1 MTDESDLG
9 AAVRSRRP
17 TSLRVAIPLFRHEVL
32 KARRDKALGDV
43 LLVAPL
49 PTRVLTAVALSLAA
63 ALLALVF
70 WGQYTRKAH
79 VTGYLVPTAGLIK
92 LYPRETGTIVEKRVA
107 EGQRVSKG
115 DVLYVISMERRSS
128 GSVDTQA
135 TAMAQLEQRRA
146 SLSSDMEHQENIA
159 EIEERALRARVASLS
174 AEREKLTLE
183 METQQQRVDVARA
196 SVERYRQ
203 MLVETLASQEMVEEK
218 RKDLLEQQGKLLE
231 LQRNRITVSGE
242 IDDLGSQL
250 RSAALKAQS
259 QRAAIGRDVSQLTQE
274 LTEYESR
281 RTLVVEAPANG
292 TATAVLA
299 ERGQVTN
306 PSQPLVSILP
316 ENAELTVHLIVPS
329 SSIGFLALNQ
339 KVAVRYQAFPYQQF
353 GSYRARVAAISKTLI
368 MPDDTALPVSLKEPA
383 YRVVAALDSQVVT
396 AYGEKFPLAAGM
408 IVDADISLERRKL
421 YQWILDPLYSV
432 VGRV

>member
-1 MTDESDLG
+1 MIGQQESTT
-9 AAVRSRRP
+9 VPRSRRA
-17 TSLRVAIPLFRHEVL
+17 TGLRAAIPLFRHEVL
-32 KARRDKALGDV
+32 DARREKALGEV

-49 PTRVLTAVALSLAA
+49 PTRLLTAVAASLAV

-92 LYPRETGTIVEKRVA
+92 LYPRETGAIVEKRVA

-115 DVLYVISMERRSS
+115 DVLFVISMERRST
-128 GSVDTQA
+128 GSIDTQA
-135 TAMAQLEQRRA
+135 TAMAQLEERRS
-146 SLSSDMEHQENIA
+146 SLSSDLEHQGSIA
-159 EIEERALRARVASLS
+159 EIEERALRARVASLV
-174 AEREKLTLE
+174 AEREKLSLE
-183 METQQQRVDVARA
+183 LETQQQRVDVARG
-196 SVERYRQ
+196 SVDRYLQ
-203 MLVETLASQEMVEEK
+203 MLKETLASQEMVEEK

-231 LQRNRITVSGE
+231 LQRNRITVSGQ
-242 IDDLGSQL
+242 IDDLRAQIGSSALKSQSERSAIARDMSQL
-250 RSAALKAQS
+250 S
-259 QRAAIGRDVSQLTQE
+259 QE

-299 ERGQVTN
+299 ELGQVAN

-316 ENAELTVHLIVPS
+316 ENAELTAHLIVPS
-329 SSIGFLALNQ
+329 SSIGFLALDQ
-339 KVAVRYQAFPYQQF
+339 TVKLRYQAFPYQQF
-353 GSYRARVAAISKTLI
+353 GSYRARVSAISKTLI

-396 AYGEKFPLAAGM
+396 AYGEKFPLTAGM
-408 IVDADISLERRKL
+408 LVDADVFLERRRL

-432 VGRV
+432 LGRV